1 MTAETFITLSVIIA
15 ALQLVEA
22 LNLYSAR
29 GKLTV
34 IAMAIS
40 TVEFIWLVTCVYALF
55 SISFPGWTIF
65 LPAAYVSYFVVATWR
80 SAHIAKEAENLD
92 DFREIVVPK
101 NLVLISL
108 SFSVAHLIASGLA
121 WLQYSGA

>member
-40 TVEFIWLVTCVYALF
+40 TVEFIWLVTCIYALF
-55 SISFPGWTIF
+55 AISFPGWAIF
-65 LPAAYVSYFVVATWR
+65 LPAACVSYFVVATWR

-92 DFREIVVPK
+92 GFREIIIPK
-101 NLVLISL
+101 DLVLISL
-108 SFSVAHLIASGLA
+108 SFSIAHLIASGLA